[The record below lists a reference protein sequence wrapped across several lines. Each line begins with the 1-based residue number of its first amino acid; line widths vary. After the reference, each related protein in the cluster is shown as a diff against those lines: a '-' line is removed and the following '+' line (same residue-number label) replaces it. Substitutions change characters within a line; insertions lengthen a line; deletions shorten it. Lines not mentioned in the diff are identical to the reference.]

1 MCGFSFGLWQ
11 DLIELKREIKDGMY
25 SPVSYV
31 VANAILQVVRVHC
44 TNNLSADLTTLY
56 SLDENVELDHDYL
69 DSMQVPFMVLLA
81 LFALGTGVYGV
92 ANYWGPE
99 FGIMVVVYMVTLWT
113 FESIA
118 QFLSALF
125 HNPLL
130 GMLVF
135 ICVW

>member
-1 MCGFSFGLWQ
+1 
-11 DLIELKREIKDGMY
+11 
-25 SPVSYV
+25 
-31 VANAILQVVRVHC
+31 
-44 TNNLSADLTTLY
+44 
-56 SLDENVELDHDYL
+56 
-69 DSMQVPFMVLLA
+69 MVLLA
-81 LFALGTGVYGV
+81 LFALGAGVYGV

-125 HNPLL
+125 RNPLL

-135 ICVW
+135 ICVWWVNITQHVDHNVEIAMAARSVL

>member
-1 MCGFSFGLWQ
+1 
-11 DLIELKREIKDGMY
+11 
-25 SPVSYV
+25 
-31 VANAILQVVRVHC
+31 
-44 TNNLSADLTTLY
+44 
-56 SLDENVELDHDYL
+56 
-69 DSMQVPFMVLLA
+69 MQVPFMVLLA
-81 LFALGTGVYGV
+81 LFALGAGVYGV